1 MDNKDELSK
10 RYFEIINKK
19 IELEKYYW
27 EQKVN
32 NFIKTGNYYK

>member
-1 MDNKDELSK
+1 MENKDELSE

-19 IELEKYYW
+19 IKEEYHW